1 LNKADAAGG
10 RTAVREDW
18 DTGAIEVTEEL
29 VGRRVRTRS
38 RVRALPK
45 PSKVWASLFRTLAWL
60 GSIVTLA
67 LVVPTITAHD
77 LLVQGG
83 LATAV
88 GRLTGML
95 GTYLLLVTVLLVGRI
110 PAVERALG
118 QDTLVAWHRRL
129 GPWVIG
135 LLGAH
140 ALFITL
146 GYAQGVKTG
155 LAHELSVLVTHFPGM
170 LGAVVG
176 LGLIVLAGVTSYRN
190 VRKHL
195 RPETWWT
202 VHLYTYLGAAV
213 AFSHQLATGTP
224 FLGHPLA
231 RAYWISLWLLTAGVV
246 ASYRIGLPIV
256 RSLAHRIKVVRVEQ
270 EAPGVVSVVVRGHR
284 LDRLPVTGGQFLTF
298 RFLVRGMWWR
308 GHPYSLSALPGG
320 NEMRITVKGA
330 GGHSSALAQIEP
342 GTRVAIEGPYGA
354 FTQHARETD
363 RVLLVGAGVGAT
375 PIRAM
380 LEDLPRRV
388 DVVVILRASQAS
400 ELILRD
406 EIRQLVEQRGGQLYQ
421 VVGSRTQAPLDA
433 RRLQRLV
440 PDIVSRDL
448 YVCGPGGFMTQLAD
462 QARALGVPDGRIHH
476 EDFAF

>member
-1 LNKADAAGG
+1 
-10 RTAVREDW
+10 VREEW

-38 RVRALPK
+38 RVPALPR
-45 PSKVWASLFRTLAWL
+45 PSKVWASLFRTLVWT

-67 LVVPTITAHD
+67 LVVPTITTHD

-88 GRLTGML
+88 GRVTGML

-176 LGLIVLAGVTSYRN
+176 LSLIVLAGVTSYRN

-213 AFSHQLATGTP
+213 AFSHQLATGAP

-246 ASYRIGLPIV
+246 VSYRIGLPLV
-256 RSLAHRIKVVRVEQ
+256 RSLSHRLKVVRVEQ

-284 LDRLPVTGGQFLTF
+284 LDRLPVVGGQFLTF
-298 RFLVRGMWWR
+298 RFLTRGMWWR

-330 GGHSSALAQIEP
+330 GGHSSALAQLAP
-342 GTRVAIEGPYGA
+342 GIPVAIEGPYGA

-375 PIRAM
+375 PIRAL

-400 ELILRD
+400 ELVLRD
-406 EIRQLVEQRGGQLYQ
+406 EIRQLVEQRGGRLYQ

-440 PDIVSRDL
+440 PDIGSRDL
-448 YVCGPGGFMTQLAD
+448 YVCGPAGFMTQLAD

>member
-1 LNKADAAGG
+1 MSN
-10 RTAVREDW
+10 DW
-18 DTGAIEVTEEL
+18 DSGVIEVTDEL
-29 VGRRVRTRS
+29 AGRRARSSRPPALVRCIAPR
-38 RVRALPK
+38 K
-45 PSKVWASLFRTLAWL
+45 IWASLFRTLAWA

-67 LVVPTITAHD
+67 LVVPTITLHD
-77 LLVQGG
+77 LFVQGG

-88 GRLTGML
+88 GRVTGML

-135 LLGAH
+135 LLAAH

-155 LAHELSVLVTHFPGM
+155 LAHELSVLVTHFPGL
-170 LGAVVG
+170 LGAFVG

-213 AFSHQLATGTP
+213 AFSHQLATGAP

-246 ASYRIGLPIV
+246 LSYRIGLPLV
-256 RSLAHRIKVVRVEQ
+256 RSAAHRLKVVRVEQ

-284 LDRLPVTGGQFLTF
+284 LDRLPVTGGQFMTF
-298 RFLVRGMWWR
+298 RFFTRGMWWR

-320 NEMRITVKGA
+320 NEMRITVKGE
-330 GGHSSALAQIEP
+330 GGHSSALAQLTP
-342 GTRVAIEGPYGA
+342 GHAGGHRRPVRRLHPACPRDRQGA
-354 FTQHARETD
+354 
-363 RVLLVGAGVGAT
+363 AGGRRRRRDSD
-375 PIRAM
+375 PGL
-380 LEDLPRRV
+380 LEDLPQRV
-388 DVVVILRASQAS
+388 DVVVILRASQAD

-406 EIRQLVEQRGGQLYQ
+406 EIRPARGA
-421 VVGSRTQAPLDA
+421 APRPPVPGRRAAFAGTA
-433 RRLQRLV
+433 RRPSPAAAGARHRRPRPLRLRPV
-440 PDIVSRDL
+440 RVHGAARRRGTRARRARRSHSSRRVRVL
-448 YVCGPGGFMTQLAD
+448 GTEGPS
-462 QARALGVPDGRIHH
+462 
-476 EDFAF
+476 

>member
-1 LNKADAAGG
+1 M
-10 RTAVREDW
+10 REDW

-29 VGRRVRTRS
+29 VGRRSRTRS
-38 RVRALPK
+38 RVRTLPK
-45 PSKVWASLFRTLAWL
+45 PSRAWASLFRTLAWM

-88 GRLTGML
+88 GRVTGML

-176 LGLIVLAGVTSYRN
+176 LGLIVLAGATSYRN

-213 AFSHQLATGTP
+213 AFSHQLATGAP

-298 RFLVRGMWWR
+298 RFLTRGMWWR

-421 VVGSRTQAPLDA
+421 VVGSRTQANLDA